1 MGTAE
6 PCACG
11 LCDTCKRRAG
21 IAIAT
26 YAQKQRS
33 NRRWGRDAYVRSQ
46 VKLLLAMTG
55 LSEEEDLPPEELRRS
70 EWGAA
75 MRDLRKITEGE

>member
-6 PCACG
+6 ACACG
-11 LCDTCKRRAG
+11 SCEVCKRRAG
-21 IAIAT
+21 IAVAA
-26 YAQKQRS
+26 YARKQRS
-33 NRRWGRDAYVRSQ
+33 SRRWGRDAYMRSQ

-55 LSEEEDLPPEELRRS
+55 VADEENLDQQELRRS

-75 MRDLRKITEGE
+75 MRDRRKITEGD

>member
-6 PCACG
+6 ACACG
-11 LCDTCKRRAG
+11 SCGVCKRRAG
-21 IAIAT
+21 ITVAA
-26 YAQKQRS
+26 YAREQRRS
-33 NRRWGRDAYVRSQ
+33 RRWGRDAYVRSQ

-55 LSEEEDLPPEELRRS
+55 VTDEEDLDCEELRRS

-75 MRDLRKITEGE
+75 MRARRKLCEGD